1 MTLKPYGKSI
11 NNLVHINRIT
21 IAELDIAIEEL
32 EARGYELV
40 KRDDKESVS
49 DVKDY
54 HYQDNIGA
62 KWKYSGSSESVK
74 RCRATMKRIIPYVR
88 DVHV

>member
-1 MTLKPYGKSI
+1 MTTKPYGKSA

-21 IAELDIAIEEL
+21 IAELDEAIAEL

-40 KRDDKESVS
+40 KRDDKETDS
-49 DVKDY
+49 DVRNF
-54 HYQDNIGA
+54 HYRDNIGA

-74 RCRATMKRIIPYVR
+74 RCRATMKRIIPYGQT
-88 DVHV
+88 

>member
-40 KRDDKESVS
+40 KRDDKEIVN

-54 HYQDNIGA
+54 QYRDNIGA

-74 RCRATMKRIIPYVR
+74 RCRATMKRIIPYGQT
-88 DVHV
+88 